1 MNAANERFAP
11 DYAVAPGAVLEEH
24 LAVRGLSQ
32 TKFAK
37 LCGRSPKLISE
48 IISGKAPIEPATAL
62 EFERVLDLEASIW
75 LDIESDYRLH
85 LARQAEAR
93 EAAAVTEWRGAFP
106 VREMIKR
113 DCLREP
119 VSDAEVMTE
128 LLSFFGVGSVG
139 AWKKKYTE
147 STVAYRHSPS
157 FRSNQAA
164 LAAWL
169 RLGERYAERLECVDY
184 DRREFMQATE
194 QIRHLTQTPV
204 KEALEKA
211 QQHCSEAGVVL
222 VLVKPFSKMAVSGA
236 AWWLSPR
243 KAVIQ
248 LSMRHKTDDHL
259 WFSFFHEAAHVLL
272 HSKKNTFIDGMDGQ
286 ADEIETEAN
295 EWSMDRLVARREWK
309 RFIKTLPTD
318 EDAVRAF
325 AIQQEIAPGI
335 VVGRLQHEGLLP
347 WSHLNHLKVRLKWA
361 R

>member
-1 MNAANERFAP
+1 MTTANQSFAP
-11 DYAVAPGAVLEEH
+11 NYAVAPGAILEEH
-24 LAVRGLSQ
+24 LAARGLSQ
-32 TKFAK
+32 TKFAR
-37 LCGRSPKLISE
+37 LCGRSPKLINE

-62 EFERVLDLEASIW
+62 EFERVLDLEAGIW
-75 LDIESDYRLH
+75 LGIESDYRLH

-93 EAAAVTEWRGAFP
+93 ETAAVAEWKNEFP
-106 VREMIKR
+106 IREMIKR
-113 DCLREP
+113 DCLKKP
-119 VSDAEVMTE
+119 MSDAEVVTE

-139 AWKKKYTE
+139 AWNEKYAE
-147 STVAYRHSPS
+147 AAVAYRHSPS
-157 FRSNQAA
+157 FRSNRAA

-194 QIRHLTQTPV
+194 RIRRLTRKPV
-204 KEALEKA
+204 KKALERA

-222 VLVKPFSKMAVSGA
+222 VLVKPFSGTAVSGA
-236 AWWLSPR
+236 AWWMSPR

-272 HSKKNTFIDGMDGQ
+272 HSKKSTFIDGMNDQ

-295 EWSMDRLVARREWK
+295 EWAGDRLVARREWK
-309 RFIKTLPTD
+309 RFVKTLPAN
-318 EDAVRAF
+318 EGMVRAF
-325 AIQQEIAPGI
+325 AEQQEIAPGI

-347 WSHLNHLKVRLKWA
+347 WSHLNHLKARLKWA
-361 R
+361 P